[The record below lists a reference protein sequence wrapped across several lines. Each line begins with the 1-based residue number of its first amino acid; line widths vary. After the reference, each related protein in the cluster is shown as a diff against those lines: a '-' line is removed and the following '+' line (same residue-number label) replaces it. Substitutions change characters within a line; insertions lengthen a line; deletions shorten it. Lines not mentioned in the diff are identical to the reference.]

1 MSWQSIKN
9 NPPKSGEEFVV
20 RRKYRGTS
28 SYRNEI
34 LPKEVSIIFAD
45 DGELVEHLLGENW
58 SEWKSLGEDDRS
70 ELYLTAQKG
79 ILEDLLQSIKDDN
92 LDTESSIKGA
102 IQSHLD
108 VIMQIKTRKESVDD

>member
-1 MSWQSIKN
+1 MWQSIKN

-20 RRKYRGTS
+20 RKKYSFTNA
-28 SYRNEI
+28 YENKI
-34 LPKEVSIIFAD
+34 IPKEVSFIFD
-45 DGELVEHLLGENW
+45 NTDLVEHLLGENW

-70 ELYLTAQKG
+70 ELYLTAQKD

-108 VIMQIKTRKESVDD
+108 VIMRIKTRKESDSE